1 MLSYFSNI
9 VRSEGD
15 PKIVRSGRSSLGT
28 LDRVA
33 KALGWF
39 SIGLGVAEM
48 IAPGAIARALGMRG
62 KEGLIRAYG
71 AREIGA
77 GALCL
82 SIDKKAG
89 LWSRAAGDGLDLA
102 TLLPAMSD
110 RNPQRGNVA
119 LALTM
124 VLGIT
129 VLDVLTAQAATMR
142 HSRRRGEQ
150 RLYHDRTG
158 FPKGLSAARG
168 AAKEVR
174 LAPQMNGQSRVA
186 APAG

>member
-1 MLSYFSNI
+1 MLSTFSNI
-9 VRSEGD
+9 VRSEGN
-15 PKIVRSGRSSLGT
+15 PKVVRSGRSSLGT
-28 LDRVA
+28 IDRMA
-33 KALGWF
+33 KGLGWF
-39 SIGLGVAEM
+39 SIGLGLAEM

-62 KEGLIRAYG
+62 KEGLIRACG

-82 SIDKKAG
+82 SIDKQAG
-89 LWSRAAGDGLDLA
+89 LWGRATGDAVDIA

-129 VLDVLTAQAATMR
+129 LLDVLAAQAAATR
-142 HSRRRGEQ
+142 HNRRRGQQ
-150 RLYHDRTG
+150 RLYHDRSG

-168 AAKEVR
+168 AAKEFR
-174 LAPQMNGQSRVA
+174 LAQQTNGHARLA
-186 APAG
+186 APVG